1 MTTTPGDDDPLAW
14 TLVEAADAVRT
25 GAISSETL
33 TGLCLER
40 IDQLQP
46 SLNAFISVD
55 GDRAMA
61 SARAAD
67 SRLASGAEVGPLHG
81 VPLAHKDMFYRAG
94 AVTTGGS
101 RIWRDRVREHTA
113 EVLIRLDAAGAIEL
127 GRLNLSE
134 FALGPTGQNAHHG
147 RACNP
152 WDPAVI
158 TGGSSSG
165 SAAAVAAGM
174 AFAALGSDTGGSIR
188 LPAALCGVAGL
199 KPGHGR
205 VSTRDVMPLAPS
217 MDCVGPLARSVA
229 DLALIFAVLT
239 DTSADAPPKPA
250 WAAAALAD
258 RPSLQGVRIGI
269 PAGLDRET
277 LDAEVAASLAESRAD
292 LEALGARSVTIAMPD
307 IDTLCDLAN
316 TVSMYEAARTHAG
329 DFATRPEDYG
339 PQVRS
344 RLAKAHEIG
353 PEDYARALKARPEML
368 EVMATAFEACDVIHM
383 PVLGVTPPRADAVDV
398 DGGPALAAMIASL
411 TRFCRPISYLGLPAL
426 AQPSGFTRAG
436 LPLSMQWVAPP
447 LAEAALFAIG
457 GAFERLRGPARPA
470 IRRMIEPHSRDA
482 ELEAP
487 AYIER

>member
-1 MTTTPGDDDPLAW
+1 MTATPGDDDPLAW
-14 TLVEAADAVRT
+14 TLVEAAEAVRR
-25 GAISSETL
+25 GAISSEAL
-33 TGLCLER
+33 TGLCIER
-40 IDQLQP
+40 IDRLQP
-46 SLNAFISVD
+46 SLNAFIGVD
-55 GDRAMA
+55 RDRAMA
-61 SARAAD
+61 AAREAD
-67 SRLASGAEVGPLHG
+67 ARLASGAEIAPLHG
-81 VPLAHKDMFYRAG
+81 VPLAHKDMFFRAG

-101 RIWRDRVREHTA
+101 RIWRERVRERTA
-113 EVLIRLDAAGAIEL
+113 EVLTRLDGAGAIEL

-174 AFAALGSDTGGSIR
+174 AFGALGSDTGGSIR

-199 KPGHGR
+199 KPGLGR
-205 VSTRDVMPLAPS
+205 VSVRDVMPLAPS
-217 MDCVGPLARSVA
+217 MDCVGPLARSVG
-229 DLALIFAVLT
+229 DLALMFEVLVG
-239 DTSADAPPKPA
+239 APTAPA
-250 WAAAALAD
+250 WAAGALAD

-269 PAGLDRET
+269 PQGLDRET

-292 LEALGARSVTIAMPD
+292 LEALGARFLTIAMPD
-307 IDTLCDLAN
+307 FDTLCDLAGI
-316 TVSMYEAARTHAG
+316 VSMYEAAETHAE
-329 DFATRPEDYG
+329 DFAARPEDYG

-344 RLAKAHEIG
+344 RLAKAQEIA

-368 EVMATAFEACDVIHM
+368 KIMATAFEACDVVHM
-383 PVLGVTPPRADAVDV
+383 PALGVTPPRADTVDV
-398 DGGPALAAMIASL
+398 DGGPALVALIASL

-426 AQPSGFTRAG
+426 AQPTGFTHAG

-447 LAEAALFAIG
+447 MAEAALFAVG
-457 GAFERLRGPARPA
+457 GAFERLRGLARPA
-470 IRRMIEPHSRDA
+470 IRRMIEPQSRDA

>member
-1 MTTTPGDDDPLAW
+1 MTTMPGDDDPLAW
-14 TLVEAADAVRT
+14 TLVQAADAVRT
-25 GAISSETL
+25 GAISSEAL

-46 SLNAFISVD
+46 SLNAFISVER
-55 GDRAMA
+55 DRALA
-61 SARAAD
+61 AAREAD

-81 VPLAHKDMFYRAG
+81 VPMAHKDMFFRAG

-113 EVLIRLDAAGAIEL
+113 EVLTRLDGAGAIEL

-147 RACNP
+147 RARNP

-199 KPGHGR
+199 KPSHGR

>member
-1 MTTTPGDDDPLAW
+1 MTATASDDDPLAW
-14 TLVEAADAVRT
+14 TLVEAAEAVRR
-25 GAISSETL
+25 GAISSEAL

-40 IDQLQP
+40 IDRLQP
-46 SLNAFISVD
+46 SLNAFIGVD
-55 GDRAMA
+55 GDRALA
-61 SARAAD
+61 AARAAD
-67 SRLASGAEVGPLHG
+67 ARLASGAEIGPLHG

-113 EVLIRLDAAGAIEL
+113 EVLTRLDTAGAIEL

-152 WDPAVI
+152 WDPALI

-174 AFAALGSDTGGSIR
+174 AFGALGSDTGGSIR

-199 KPGHGR
+199 KPSHGR
-205 VSTRDVMPLAPS
+205 VSVRDVMPLAPS

-239 DTSADAPPKPA
+239 DASAETPPDPA

-269 PAGLDRET
+269 PQGLDRED
-277 LDAEVAASLAESRAD
+277 LEAEVAASLAKSRAD
-292 LEALGARSVTIAMPD
+292 LERLGARLVTIAMPD
-307 IDTLCDLAN
+307 IDTLCDLAGV
-316 TVSMYEAARTHAG
+316 VSMYEAAETHAD
-329 DFATRPEDYG
+329 DFAARPEDYG

-344 RLAKAHEIG
+344 RLAKAQEIT
-353 PEDYARALKARPEML
+353 PEDYARALKAQPEML
-368 EVMATAFEACDVIHM
+368 KIMATAFEACDVIHM
-383 PVLGVTPPRADAVDV
+383 PALGVTPPRAETVDV
-398 DGGPALAAMIASL
+398 DGGPALVAMIASL

-426 AQPSGFTRAG
+426 AQPTGFTRAG

-447 LAEAALFAIG
+447 MAEAALFAVG

-470 IRRMIEPHSRDA
+470 IRRMSGPNSPGADFAATAYVEP
-482 ELEAP
+482 
-487 AYIER
+487 